1 MLNLIK
7 GLLLDTN
14 NLNKDGIITTTSS
27 RAAAFVSIGK
37 SIKEAE
43 EKCETGLSFVS
54 GKNLFTRHDIGKSD
68 LIQKRIS
75 HMEKLR

>member
-1 MLNLIK
+1 MNQ
-7 GLLLDTN
+7 N
-14 NLNKDGIITTTSS
+14 SDGIITTTSS
-27 RAAAFVSIGK
+27 RAAAVVSIGE
-37 SIKEAE
+37 SIEEAE
-43 EKCETGLSFVS
+43 RMCEKGLSFVS